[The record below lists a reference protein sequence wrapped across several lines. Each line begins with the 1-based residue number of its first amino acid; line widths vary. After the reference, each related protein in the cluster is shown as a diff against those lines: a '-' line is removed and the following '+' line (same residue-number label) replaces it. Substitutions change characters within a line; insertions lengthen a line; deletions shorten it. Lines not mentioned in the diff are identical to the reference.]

1 MSTQRFSMIS
11 LLVIGLATVS
21 IAAAQEK
28 KIKRTELPPA
38 VEKTVAEQSK
48 AGRIRGFSTEMEDG
62 KRLYEVELTVKG
74 HGKDISMDA
83 QGNVVEVEEEIFMN
97 SLPPAVRKGLTE
109 AAKGGTI
116 LKIESI
122 TKNDKLVAYEADVRS
137 AAKRSEIQVGPDG
150 KALSHPE

>member
-1 MSTQRFSMIS
+1 MKTRRISMIS
-11 LLVIGLATVS
+11 FLVVGLVTVS
-21 IAAAQEK
+21 IARAQEK

-48 AGRIRGFSTEMEDG
+48 AATIRGFSTEMEDG

-97 SLPPAVRKGLTE
+97 SLPPAVRKGLVE
-109 AAKGGTI
+109 AAKGGAI

-122 TKNDKLVAYEADVRS
+122 TKNHKLVAYEADVRS

-150 KALSHPE
+150 KTLSHPE

>member
-1 MSTQRFSMIS
+1 MKMQQMLMIS
-11 LLVIGLATVS
+11 FLVCGLMTVS
-21 IAAAQEK
+21 IARAQEK

-48 AGRIRGFSTEMEDG
+48 AGTIRGFSTEMEDG

-97 SLPPAVRKGLTE
+97 SLPPAVRKGLVE
-109 AAKGGTI
+109 AAKGGAI

-122 TKNDKLVAYEADVRS
+122 TKNHKLVAYEADVRS

-150 KALSHPE
+150 KTLSHPE

>member
-1 MSTQRFSMIS
+1 MNTQRFSMIS

-62 KRLYEVELTVKG
+62 KRLYEVELTVNG

-122 TKNDKLVAYEADVRS
+122 TKNHKLVAYEADVRS

>member
-1 MSTQRFSMIS
+1 MNTQRFSMIS
-11 LLVIGLATVS
+11 FLVIGLATVS
-21 IAAAQEK
+21 IAAGQEK
-28 KIKRTELPPA
+28 KIQRTELPPA

-62 KRLYEVELTVKG
+62 KRLYEVELTVNG
-74 HGKDISMDA
+74 HGKNISMDA

-122 TKNDKLVAYEADVRS
+122 TKNHKLVAYEADVRS